1 MTLEKKQE
9 FTLKISEANKTQMI
23 TIIYEMVMYYLD
35 EAIESIGI
43 GKKED
48 ALKSLIRAQNCIDEL
63 IHSLNMD
70 YELAKNLYQIY
81 IFSKKELTVAG
92 ATFSINRIWRVLK
105 NFKNLHRAYEE
116 LEKEDTSGR
125 LMGNT
130 QRVYAGLTYGKYS
143 LNEDVTAASYNRGLM
158 A

>member
-48 ALKSLIRAQNCIDEL
+48 D
-63 IHSLNMD
+63 
-70 YELAKNLYQIY
+70 
-81 IFSKKELTVAG
+81 
-92 ATFSINRIWRVLK
+92 
-105 NFKNLHRAYEE
+105 
-116 LEKEDTSGR
+116 
-125 LMGNT
+125 
-130 QRVYAGLTYGKYS
+130 
-143 LNEDVTAASYNRGLM
+143 
-158 A
+158 

>member
-35 EAIESIGI
+35 EAIDNIGI
-43 GKKED
+43 GKKND
-48 ALKSLIRAQNCIDEL
+48 AVRSLTSAQNCIDEL
-63 IHSLNMD
+63 INSLNMD
-70 YELAKNLYQIY
+70 YELAKSLFQIY
-81 IFSKKELTVAG
+81 IFSKKELVVAS

-105 NFKNLHRAYEE
+105 NFKNLHEAYEE
-116 LEKEDTSGR
+116 LEKEDTSDK

-130 QRVYAGLTYGKYS
+130 QKVYAGLTYGKYS
-143 LNEDVTAASYNRGLM
+143 LNEDVTAVSLNRGLR

>member
-35 EAIESIGI
+35 EAIDNIGI
-43 GKKED
+43 GKKND
-48 ALKSLIRAQNCIDEL
+48 AVRSLTSAQNCIDEL
-63 IHSLNMD
+63 INSLNMD
-70 YELAKNLYQIY
+70 YELAKSLFQIY
-81 IFSKKELTVAG
+81 IFSKKELVVAS

-105 NFKNLHRAYEE
+105 NFRNLHDAYEE
-116 LEKEDTSGR
+116 LEKEDSSER

-130 QRVYAGLTYGKYS
+130 QKVYAGLTYGKYS
-143 LNEDVTAASYNRGLM
+143 LNEDVSMVSYNRGLM

>member
-23 TIIYEMVMYYLD
+23 TIIYEMVLYYLD
-35 EAIESIGI
+35 EAIENIGI
-43 GKKED
+43 GKKDD
-48 ALKSLIRAQNCIDEL
+48 ALKSLLRAQNCIDEL
-63 IHSLNMD
+63 IHSLNME
-70 YELAKNLYQIY
+70 YELARNLFQIY
-81 IFSKKELTVAG
+81 IFSKKELVVAS

-105 NFKNLHRAYEE
+105 NFKNLHEAYEE
-116 LEKEDTSGR
+116 LEKEDTSDK

-130 QRVYAGLTYGKYS
+130 QKVYAGLTYGKYS
-143 LNEDVTAASYNRGLM
+143 LNEDVTAVSYNRGLM

>member
-35 EAIESIGI
+35 EAIENIGI

-48 ALKSLIRAQNCIDEL
+48 AQKSLLHAQNCIDEL
-63 IHSLNMD
+63 IHSLNME
-70 YELAKNLYQIY
+70 YELARNLFQIY
-81 IFSKKELTVAG
+81 IFSKKELVVAS
-92 ATFSINRIWRVLK
+92 ATYSINRIWRVLK
-105 NFKNLHRAYEE
+105 NFKNLHEAYAAM
-116 LEKEDTSGR
+116 EKEDTSGSI
-125 LMGNT
+125 MGNT
-130 QRVYAGLTYGKYS
+130 QKVYAGLTYGRYS
-143 LNEDVTAASYNRGLM
+143 LNEDVSAASYNRGIM

>member
-35 EAIESIGI
+35 EAIDNIGI

-48 ALKSLIRAQNCIDEL
+48 AVKSLMCAQNCIDEL

-70 YELAKNLYQIY
+70 YELAQSLYQIY
-81 IFSKKELTVAG
+81 IFSK
-92 ATFSINRIWRVLK
+92 
-105 NFKNLHRAYEE
+105 
-116 LEKEDTSGR
+116 
-125 LMGNT
+125 
-130 QRVYAGLTYGKYS
+130 
-143 LNEDVTAASYNRGLM
+143 
-158 A
+158 

>member
-23 TIIYEMVMYYLD
+23 TIIYEMVIYYLD
-35 EAIESIGI
+35 EAIDNIGI
-43 GKKED
+43 GRKDD
-48 ALKSLIRAQNCIDEL
+48 AIKSLMRAQNCIDEL
-63 IHSLNMD
+63 IRSLNLD

-81 IFSKKELTVAG
+81 IFSKKELIVAS
-92 ATFSINRIWRVLK
+92 ATYSIHRIWRVLK
-105 NFKNLHRAYEE
+105 NFKNLHDAYEE
-116 LEKEDTSGR
+116 LEKEDTSER

-130 QRVYAGLTYGKYS
+130 QKVYAGLTYGRYS
-143 LNEDVTAASYNRGLM
+143 LNENVTAQSYNRGLM